1 MDNQTKTIGQKWG
14 LILGGVLA
22 AITII
27 VYSIDVSLL
36 VNFSFSLLLIAIVL
50 AIGFMAAKE
59 YKAVNGGFGSFSD
72 ILKTLI
78 ITFAIG
84 VLISFIVKFILFN
97 FIDTNVM
104 QQMIDLSGEKSQE
117 LAETMGVE
125 MTEEAVDKIRETNPF
140 SASKMFL
147 SYIIVTAG
155 NIIFGLI
162 IAAITKNKKPEF
174 E

>member
-1 MDNQTKTIGQKWG
+1 MNNQTMAIGKKWG

-36 VNFSFSLLLIAIVL
+36 VNFSFSLLLMAVVL

-84 VLISFIVKFILFN
+84 VLISLIVKFILFN
-97 FIDTNVM
+97 FIDTDAK
-104 QQMIDLSGEKSQE
+104 QQMIDLSVEKAQEMMEKFGGE
-117 LAETMGVE
+117 MP
-125 MTEEAVDKIRETNPF
+125 EEALDNLKETDPF
-140 SASKMFL
+140 SAGKMFL
-147 SYIIVTAG
+147 TFIMATAG

-162 IAAITKNKKPEF
+162 IAAITKNEKPEF